1 MTQPLDNIVV
11 LDFTTGRAGS
21 VATMV
26 LSDFGAEVIKV
37 EPPEGDPYRQFPQS
51 LLWNRGKK
59 SVVLDLNTPEGKE
72 RARGLLMQADV
83 VVESFRPGE
92 ADALGIGY
100 DEVSAQRPD
109 IVYCSITAFGPKGPY
124 AHYKPYDGVV
134 AAKVGRFSVFT
145 GQSKRPGPHYA
156 AVQVAHHGTAMAAV
170 RGIVSALIVREKT
183 GVGQHVET
191 SLMQGISPFDVN
203 NWLVWQMMIKF
214 PDRFQ
219 DDPQSDP
226 NRQPG
231 VGYQPVR
238 TRDGQWIQMANI
250 IVRLFRESLVVMG
263 LGDVLND
270 PRFAR
275 APTLMPEERE
285 ELRAMVLSKALEK
298 TADEWMDVF
307 VNQTANV
314 AAETFLTTQQGMDHP
329 QIVHNRH
336 VVDVD
341 DPTVGP
347 MRQVGVLVRLD
358 ETPGSVKGPA
368 PTLGQHTE
376 EALGVLEAAPAVRG
390 ATNGAAV
397 ELPTHPLTGYT
408 VLDLSTVIAG
418 PLSTSLNYE
427 LGARVIRIETLE
439 GDTMRRN
446 FDGLGANRTQAGA
459 ENISINL
466 QTPEGKEVFD
476 RLVSKV
482 DILVHN
488 MRPGA
493 PERLGIGY
501 EQVKQI
507 NPGIVY
513 VYAGGYG
520 DTGPH
525 SHRPAMHPIGGAVTG
540 GVMHQLGKVVMPPAD
555 QTMTIEEIQE
565 FARRL
570 GRSNETNP
578 DPNSSM
584 VISTGALLG
593 LCARERHGGGGQYVL
608 STMIGANAYANLDD
622 FFSYDGKPE
631 RLIPDGDGHGPQALY
646 RLYQARR
653 GWVFLACLFEEEWQA
668 LCRTLGLD
676 DLLSDSR
683 FSTEAARLEND
694 DALAERLQEVFATRN
709 PAEWEQLLIAED
721 VACVEVEESGMFNFY
736 SQDPHVAENDFIRP
750 AESLRIGSYWR
761 YGPVVNLSRTPS
773 RVGSGP
779 LRGQHTRSIL
789 GELGYSE
796 AEVDD
801 LYEKQVVGSE
811 EPTTWDEEAGH

>member
-1 MTQPLDNIVV
+1 MTQPLENIVV
-11 LDFTTGRAGS
+11 LDFSSGRAGS
-21 VATMV
+21 VATMI

-37 EPPEGDPYRQFPQS
+37 EPPDGDPYRAFPQS

-59 SVVLDLNTPEGKE
+59 SVTLDLKSLEGQE
-72 RARGLLMQADV
+72 SARRLMMHADV

-100 DEVSAQRPD
+100 EDVSGQRPD
-109 IVYCSITAFGPKGPY
+109 LIYCSITAFGPKGPY
-124 AHYKPYDGVV
+124 AQYKPYDGIV

-145 GQSKRPGPHYA
+145 GQSKRPGPHFA
-156 AVQVAHHGTAMAAV
+156 AVEVANHGTTMAAV
-170 RGIVSALIVREKT
+170 RGILSAIIVREKT
-183 GVGQHVET
+183 GQGQRVET

-238 TRDGQWIQMANI
+238 TKDGHWIQMANI
-250 IVRLFRESLVVMG
+250 IVRLFREAIEVMG
-263 LGDVLND
+263 LGDVLKD
-270 PRFAR
+270 PRFER

-285 ELRAMVLSKALEK
+285 ELREMVLKRAQEK
-298 TADEWMDVF
+298 TADEWMDIF
-307 VNQTANV
+307 INQTSNV
-314 AAETFLTTQQGMDHP
+314 AAETFLTTQEGMNHP
-329 QIVHNRH
+329 QIVHNHH

-341 DPTVGP
+341 DPTVGK
-347 MRQVGVLVRLD
+347 MRQVGPLVRLD
-358 ETPGSVKGPA
+358 ETPGSIKGPA
-368 PTLGQHTE
+368 PKVGQHNE
-376 EALGVLEAAPAVRG
+376 EVLRLSEAAPVRG
-390 ATNGAAV
+390 GTGSATMA
-397 ELPTHPLTGYT
+397 LPPHPLTGFT

-427 LGARVIRIETLE
+427 LGARVIRIETLD

-466 QTPEGKEVFD
+466 QTPEGKEIFD
-476 RLVSKV
+476 GLAAKA

-501 EQVKQI
+501 EQVRQI

-520 DTGPH
+520 DSGPH
-525 SHRPAMHPIGGAVTG
+525 SHRPAMHPIGGAVLG
-540 GVMHQLGKVVMPPAD
+540 GVLNQLGRGVMPPPE
-555 QTMTIEEIQE
+555 QPMTLDEIKE
-565 FARRL
+565 MARRL
-570 GRSNETNP
+570 GRANETNP

-593 LCARERHGGGGQYVL
+593 LCARERFGVSQYVL
-608 STMIGANAYANLDD
+608 STMIGANAYANVDD
-622 FFSYDGKPE
+622 FFSYEGKPD
-631 RLIPDGDGHGPQALY
+631 RLIPDGDGHGPHALY

-653 GWVFLACLFEEEWQA
+653 GWVFLACLFEEEWSA
-668 LCRTLGLD
+668 FCEVVGREN
-676 DLLSDSR
+676 LLRDPR
-683 FSTEAARLEND
+683 FESASARLEND
-694 DALAERLQEVFATRN
+694 DALVEELEKVFATRD
-709 PAEWEQLLIAED
+709 PGEWEQMLIAAD

-736 SQDPHVAENDFIRP
+736 SQDPHVAENGFIQP

-761 YGPVVNLSRTPS
+761 YGPVVNLSQTPA

-779 LRGQHTRSIL
+779 LRGQHTRSL
-789 GELGYSE
+789 LQELGYSE
-796 AEVDD
+796 AQIEELYQKRVVD
-801 LYEKQVVGSE
+801 SE
-811 EPTTWDEEAGH
+811 EPTKWDEEAGH